1 MWRSGGIKRGSA
13 PPERPATRS
22 RFRGP
27 YRILLTMALLFVAVV
42 FVFPVVFG
50 PGVEPPTDL
59 QFGNPSA
66 VAVQISNQNLTPFM
80 DVDYTCELAKLI
92 LADGSAATDAKVLI
106 RGVIRKMEGRRA
118 AIVRCEAAYIVTAPV
133 QAVEYKLTIQYRPY
147 PWRLRRCGVYKNVAL
162 INGNGQ
168 ITGWKRR

>member
-1 MWRSGGIKRGSA
+1 MRRSGANKRDSA
-13 PPERPATRS
+13 SPERPEKRS

-27 YRILLTMALLFVAVV
+27 YRILLAMAVLFATVV
-42 FVFPVVFG
+42 FVFPIAFR
-50 PGVEPPTDL
+50 PGVEPPADL

-66 VAVQISNQNLTPFM
+66 VAVQISNQNLTPFT

-92 LADGSAATDAKVLI
+92 LADGSAATNAQVLI

-133 QAVEYKLTIQYRPY
+133 HAVEYRLTIEYRPY
-147 PWRLRRCGVYKNVAL
+147 PWRLRRSGVYQIVAQ

-168 ITGWKRR
+168 ITGWKLK